1 MTIQTSFTSL
11 SGRKLNIEIIMSLKN
26 DAVDSHRRLDIA
38 SVTCTSICSFEDDN
52 LIMTSIKDALVEMD
66 EKSKRYK
73 NNPIG

>member
-1 MTIQTSFTSL
+1 
-11 SGRKLNIEIIMSLKN
+11 MSLKN